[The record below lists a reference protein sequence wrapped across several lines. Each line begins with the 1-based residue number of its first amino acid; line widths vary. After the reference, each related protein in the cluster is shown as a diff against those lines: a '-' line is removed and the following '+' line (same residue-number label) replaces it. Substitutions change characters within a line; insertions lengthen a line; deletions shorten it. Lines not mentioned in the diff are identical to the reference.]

1 MFSCIYLYIPVFKE
15 GGTILK
21 SLSIG
26 ESWTHT
32 MLSYVILPSAAEFH
46 LLPVKYHPD
55 VVMIKNKL
63 MEECQYFYYPLPSL
77 KSSELIQNAYLLT
90 SI

>member
-1 MFSCIYLYIPVFKE
+1 
-15 GGTILK
+15 
-21 SLSIG
+21 
-26 ESWTHT
+26 

-63 MEECQYFYYPLPSL
+63 MEECQYFYYTLPSL
-77 KSSELIQNAYLLT
+77 KAVN
-90 SI
+90 